1 MASCYFM
8 IKGITHIQSKLVEK
22 AYAEK
27 KRNDIQGNSLLYVN
41 ILSFLIS
48 AIIVLFNKFI
58 LGIVYHHLTDLEKI
72 STKSL
77 FNISFGKKLSVA
89 LFVNSAL
96 ITYFVEILGDKNYYG
111 PGGFIYTESWVFI
124 FNAFIPPLV
133 WLIDPWSI

>member
-1 MASCYFM
+1 M